1 MLLLRSFR
9 RPCTSP
15 LCHRSVRFAARCTA
29 AAVFSVLSFP
39 SACGQCEVFFRL
51 CTLRALLLKCLAL
64 HFKMS
69 LRHVKKRCS
78 VVHCDSVDRTIG
90 VTLHRFPL
98 DFHRCRAWAQ
108 FCRNVSLEK
117 APSQLRELRICS
129 RHFEPSVYLPSGRLR
144 HDALPTRASIADTSS
159 ECSSDMDCSQSLS
172 ETSASVRRAGEPAAV
187 SGEPVSKGYVQSL
200 PSQSLL
206 LFQED
211 ADGASPTGST
221 LNQACSHAS
230 GFIMVQSDHTYAGPS
245 TEASASSLA
254 PGTAGVAATLSA
266 SADLSPGAP
275 FSSSPLSYEGSFT
288 SPINE
293 RRPLQKLRAKLR
305 QLRNRNKSLQRLLLQ
320 RRRMKTTAEL
330 VDSLREHLTPAVAAF
345 VEAQLKMHN
354 VSRFGR
360 RWCSQNKT
368 FALGLY
374 FHSPK
379 GYRYCRK
386 LLQLP
391 SVRSLQLWLAR
402 VPLRVGFY
410 PEVFDLI
417 EKRAASFPRQDRACT
432 IIFDEMHVSKELS
445 YNPVSDRFEGLEE
458 YSAAQGPNLAN
469 KALVFMAKGICT
481 PWKQPLGYFIAD
493 KAAPATVL
501 HDLLFK

>member
-1 MLLLRSFR
+1 M
-9 RPCTSP
+9 
-15 LCHRSVRFAARCTA
+15 
-29 AAVFSVLSFP
+29 
-39 SACGQCEVFFRL
+39 
-51 CTLRALLLKCLAL
+51 
-64 HFKMS
+64 
-69 LRHVKKRCS
+69 
-78 VVHCDSVDRTIG
+78 I
-90 VTLHRFPL
+90 
-98 DFHRCRAWAQ
+98 
-108 FCRNVSLEK
+108 
-117 APSQLRELRICS
+117 
-129 RHFEPSVYLPSGRLR
+129 
-144 HDALPTRASIADTSS
+144 
-159 ECSSDMDCSQSLS
+159 
-172 ETSASVRRAGEPAAV
+172 AAV
-187 SGEPVSKGYVQSL
+187 SGEPVSKGYVQSR

-230 GFIMVQSDHTYAGPS
+230 GFIMVQFDHTYAGPS
-245 TEASASSLA
+245 TEASASSLE

-305 QLRNRNKSLQRLLLQ
+305 QLRNRYKRLQGLLLQ

-345 VEAQLKMHN
+345 VDAQLKMHN

-379 GYRYCRK
+379 G
-386 LLQLP
+386 
-391 SVRSLQLWLAR
+391 
-402 VPLRVGFY
+402 
-410 PEVFDLI
+410 
-417 EKRAASFPRQDRACT
+417 
-432 IIFDEMHVSKELS
+432 
-445 YNPVSDRFEGLEE
+445 
-458 YSAAQGPNLAN
+458 
-469 KALVFMAKGICT
+469 
-481 PWKQPLGYFIAD
+481 
-493 KAAPATVL
+493 
-501 HDLLFK
+501 